1 MKMPMHGFLSAWSM
15 LSRVPVRL
23 GREPDYS
30 QAGFWMPIVGL
41 GAAAA
46 ACAGA
51 GLGLLAFG
59 PGLMSAMCAMVPQYL
74 GFNLFHLD
82 GLLDSADA
90 AGASGGVEDRRAV
103 LKDPRIGSFALF
115 AGFVALSGRLGAV
128 SSLLTGGSAA
138 AWGALALAP
147 VAGRF
152 AAALVPSMA
161 EPYGSGGLA
170 SALGRPSPAFS
181 TTGYAIAAVPG
192 TLLFGIAYGAVGA
205 MASILAGGL
214 VAIAVSYA
222 TGAWYR
228 ARLGGYSGDAMGTAV
243 ELAELAVL
251 AIAAAIAR

>member
-1 MKMPMHGFLSAWSM
+1 MNTPMHGFLSAWSM
-15 LSRVPVRL
+15 MSRIPARL
-23 GREPDYS
+23 AREPDYS
-30 QAGFWMPIVGL
+30 NAGFWMPIVGL

-59 PGLMSAMCAMVPQYL
+59 PGLLSALCAMVPQYL

-90 AGASGGVEDRRAV
+90 AGVNGNAEKRRAV

-115 AGFVALSGRLGAV
+115 AGFVALSGRLGA
-128 SSLLTGGSAA
+128 SASLLSGGSAA

-147 VAGRF
+147 ATGRF
-152 AAALVPSMA
+152 AATLIPSMA
-161 EPYGSGGLA
+161 EPYGPGGLA
-170 SALGRPSPAFS
+170 SLIGRPSPAGS
-181 TTGYAIAAVPG
+181 TIGYAIAAIPG
-192 TLLFGIAYGAVGA
+192 TILFGVAYGAVGA

-214 VAIAVSYA
+214 VAIAVSA
-222 TGAWYR
+222 AIGAWYR
-228 ARLGGYSGDAMGTAV
+228 ARLGGYSGDAMGAAV